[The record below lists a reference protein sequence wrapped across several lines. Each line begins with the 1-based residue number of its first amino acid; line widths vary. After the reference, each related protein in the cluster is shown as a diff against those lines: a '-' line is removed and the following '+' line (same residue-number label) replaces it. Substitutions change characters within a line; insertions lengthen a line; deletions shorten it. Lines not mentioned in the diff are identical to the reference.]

1 MPLLT
6 HAHEHPQEIAS
17 LSQHGHY
24 GSHRHNLVPMLM
36 RKLGNW
42 DIMLQGWANL
52 IFDHQGGPRGATT
65 MFSSNIFMMKGE
77 REVTHGKVGATAM
90 LSLDPITMNKCGY
103 PLLLQTGETC
113 DGITPLIDRQHPH
126 DLFMELSTEYNHAID
141 DDLILHIYFG
151 LPGDPALGPPIFVHR
166 YSAIYNPEAPITHH
180 WLDSTHISWGV
191 LTGALLSK
199 HLDLEASWFTGREP
213 DEERFNI
220 ENPNFDSWSMRLKCR
235 PWKNIELQVSHGF
248 LTSPEQLEP
257 EINVARTT
265 ASVQISHENESSVW
279 QFLFA
284 WGRNKNEPGRASNA
298 FLAEW
303 T

>member
-1 MPLLT
+1 
-6 HAHEHPQEIAS
+6 
-17 LSQHGHY
+17 
-24 GSHRHNLVPMLM
+24 
-36 RKLGNW
+36 
-42 DIMLQGWANL
+42 
-52 IFDHQGGPRGATT
+52 
-65 MFSSNIFMMKGE
+65 MMKGE

-303 T
+303 TWELHQRHIFFARAEHLTKNELFCPTDERAELYYPVGKIQAGYLF

>member
-52 IFDHQGGPRGATT
+52 IFDHQGGPRGGTT
-65 MFSSNIFMMKGE
+65 MFSNSIFMVKGE
-77 REVTHGKVGATAM
+77 QKITHGTVDATAM
-90 LSLDPITMNKCGY
+90 LSFDCMTMNKCGY
-103 PLLLQTGETC
+103 PLLLQTGKTC

-126 DLFMELSTEYNHAID
+126 DLFMELSKEYNHALD
-141 DDLILHIYFG
+141 DDLTLHIYFG
-151 LPGDPALGPPIFVHR
+151 LPGDPALGTPIFVHR
-166 YSAIYNPEAPITHH
+166 YSAIYNPEAPITQH

-191 LTGALLSK
+191 LTGALLSE

-213 DEERFNI
+213 DEDRFDI
-220 ENPNFDSWSMRLKCR
+220 ENPNFDSWSMRLKCS

-248 LTSPEQLEP
+248 LKSPEQLEP
-257 EINVARTT
+257 EINILRTT
-265 ASVQISHENESSVW
+265 ASAHISDVP
-279 QFLFA
+279 FDI
-284 WGRNKNEPGRASNA
+284 KNAYGNHPCA
-298 FLAEW
+298 FEVFVRCELR
-303 T
+303 